1 VNTPEIAQAQVEQI
15 TRGHIG
21 VDCCPVAGV
30 PRPSQEQVM
39 TESENLT

>member
-1 VNTPEIAQAQVEQI
+1 
-15 TRGHIG
+15 

>member
-1 VNTPEIAQAQVEQI
+1 MNTPEIAQAQVEKI